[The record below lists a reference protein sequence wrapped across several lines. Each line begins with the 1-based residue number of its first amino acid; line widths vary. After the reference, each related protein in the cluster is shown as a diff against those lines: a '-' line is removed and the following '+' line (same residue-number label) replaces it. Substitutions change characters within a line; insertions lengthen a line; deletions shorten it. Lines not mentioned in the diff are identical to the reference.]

1 MTTNR
6 SSRGPLNS
14 NSDRSLRARYADGMA
29 RPRTSSGPAVSVPH
43 QKAVHMTAPNR
54 LVMIQNHPLPN
65 RGRPHMTLPAPRWAG
80 VSGENSSIGELHLV
94 KGVCGLGF
102 GEVYVWR
109 FIDFCDWHAQKEA
122 IRDETGQTN
131 EGDFDEIFA
140 GGETQK

>member
-65 RGRPHMTLPAPRWAG
+65 RGRPHMTLMTCHAVPGFPADRTSAELGGAIHRPDRRLAVIVLPKDVGFAVAIVIPTRQCANWHRAG
-80 VSGENSSIGELHLV
+80 S
-94 KGVCGLGF
+94 
-102 GEVYVWR
+102 
-109 FIDFCDWHAQKEA
+109 
-122 IRDETGQTN
+122 
-131 EGDFDEIFA
+131 
-140 GGETQK
+140 